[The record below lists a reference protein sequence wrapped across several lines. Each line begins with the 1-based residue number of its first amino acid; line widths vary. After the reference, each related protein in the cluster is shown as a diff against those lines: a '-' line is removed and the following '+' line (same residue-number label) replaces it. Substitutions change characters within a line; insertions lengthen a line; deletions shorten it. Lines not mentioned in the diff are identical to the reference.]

1 MYISRRRHE
10 GFYIIK
16 PPNIAVSSSHVRFF
30 SALLAVYALTL
41 SAFARWASVRLLSST
56 ASRSLRARASS
67 FFRFFSSAFCAFE
80 GGAAIIV
87 FDLLAN
93 GQLETPSGLPPPELC
108 ENEEC
113 DGDEGG
119 VDDGHSI
126 AIAVEVG
133 VEKSVSVAGD
143 VVVALSSTFV
153 TVSVGECVLEK

>member
-1 MYISRRRHE
+1 MYISRRCE
-10 GFYIIK
+10 GFYIIR

-30 SALLAVYALTL
+30 SALLTVYALTL
-41 SAFARWASVRLLSST
+41 SAFARWASVRLLSSS

-67 FFRFFSSAFCAFE
+67 FFRFFSSAFCAFV

-93 GQLETPSGLPPPELC
+93 GQLVTPSGLPPPELC
-108 ENEEC
+108 ENDEC
-113 DGDEGG
+113 DGDEG
-119 VDDGHSI
+119 VDGGHSI

-133 VEKSVSVAGD
+133 VEKSVSVAGEV

-153 TVSVGECVLEK
+153 TVSVGEWVSEG